1 MFIAAGTTAS
11 TAIRLSMMRAFAVLF
26 ATILLTMVPLVA
38 RAQSASWTD
47 GATENAVTFDSGQVQ
62 YRQSKPLANNTS
74 GWWQYTIALSDID
87 CLQFQIFPSGEMLS
101 VVGKANDSVL
111 KKADPLGTTH
121 GYEAALKHFDI
132 MFPPSAADTAKNL
145 LHELERA
152 SPELAKRTNKGACE
166 LL

>member
-1 MFIAAGTTAS
+1 
-11 TAIRLSMMRAFAVLF
+11 MRAFAVLF

-47 GATENAVTFDSGQVQ
+47 GAAENAVTFDSGQVQ

-101 VVGKANDSVL
+101 VIGKANDSVL

-121 GYEAALKHFDI
+121 GYEVSLKHFDI
-132 MFPPSAADTAKNL
+132 MFPPSAAETAKNL
-145 LHELERA
+145 LHGLEHVSRG
-152 SPELAKRTNKGACE
+152 LAQRTNKGACE